1 MPHMTKKPIDL
12 IFGFGGMH
20 PDENSRAKY
29 WAALFEPFM
38 LLIAFWTLLEWHLSS
53 KGLLS
58 ESQSILANWL
68 IWGFFLIETLIL
80 SFLCDRPIRYVIRNW
95 AHLVIIC
102 LGFPLF
108 YESANRVGILRMIRL
123 LLLFGFITH
132 NLHTLKNLLS
142 QNHLGKT
149 LLVGIV
155 LIIASGILIATIDP
169 AIKTPADGIWWAWV
183 TVTTVGYGDIVPS
196 SGEGRIFASL
206 LILFGIGLVSLIT
219 ANLSAYLLSKGIQ
232 QELQYEKAELRK
244 LRELEVHVHRLES
257 KIDRLLD
264 NSPNHS
270 VDKK

>member
-1 MPHMTKKPIDL
+1 MPKISKQPIDL

-20 PDENSRAKY
+20 PDENDRAKY
-29 WAALFEPFM
+29 WATLFEPFM

-58 ESQSILANWL
+58 EPQSMLANWL
-68 IWGFFLIETLIL
+68 IWGFFFIETLTLSIL
-80 SFLCDRPIRYVIRNW
+80 SDRPLRYIMRNW
-95 AHLVIIC
+95 AHLVIIF
-102 LGFPLF
+102 LGIPLF

-132 NLHTLKNLLS
+132 NLHTLKHLLS

-155 LIIASGILIATIDP
+155 LILASGILIATIDP
-169 AIKTPADGIWWAWV
+169 SIETPADGIWWAWV

-219 ANLSAYLLSKGIQ
+219 ANLSAYLLSKGMQ
-232 QELQYEKAELRK
+232 QELQYEKAELKK

-257 KIDRLLD
+257 KIDQLLD
-264 NSPNHS
+264 KSPNS
-270 VDKK
+270 QIDNK